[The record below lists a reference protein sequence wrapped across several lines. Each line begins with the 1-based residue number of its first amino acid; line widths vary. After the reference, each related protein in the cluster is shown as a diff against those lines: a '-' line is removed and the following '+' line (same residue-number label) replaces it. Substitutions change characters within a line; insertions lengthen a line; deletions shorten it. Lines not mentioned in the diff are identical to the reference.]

1 MVKPQYAAEAAFSIE
16 LVYHSHQDIISPKSG
31 KRTATMVLLQAVL
44 FHVWQDA
51 ISADKATVD
60 IAKLRPV
67 FRAGGI
73 TYGTCFQGF
82 ELPRPEAYRKVRE
95 GSGVQALMG
104 ELEEGRL

>member
-16 LVYHSHQDIISPKSG
+16 LAYHSHQDIVSPESG
-31 KRTATMVLLQAVL
+31 VRTATMVLLRAVL

-51 ISADKATVD
+51 VSADKATVD

-82 ELPRPEAYRKVRE
+82 ELPRPDAYRKVRE
-95 GSGVQALMG
+95 GRGVQALMG
-104 ELEEGRL
+104 ELEGRL